1 MAPPQGTREAVIYTP
16 SPRDSSPAK
25 DVNGTLR
32 DCSDHLPLPCRLS
45 GFTMLELFT
54 RTRWDQA
61 QDFLLSG
68 DPPMY
73 ARLIALNAFFVV
85 LFLIRRFKGA
95 KPRPRFGLLCGSRPA
110 CWSPICC

>member
-1 MAPPQGTREAVIYTP
+1 
-16 SPRDSSPAK
+16 
-25 DVNGTLR
+25 
-32 DCSDHLPLPCRLS
+32 
-45 GFTMLELFT
+45 MLELFT

-85 LFLIRRFKGA
+85 WCLIRRFKGA
-95 KPRPRFGLLCGSRPA
+95 KPLPPFGLFAVKCLLLVANLLLMLQKDITNALGRL
-110 CWSPICC
+110 I